1 MNNFRFDF
9 IAISSR
15 LLWLRW
21 TLLVVGTVA
30 ALGVVVYERTQLA
43 PQLDALRAQVQ
54 DQRAKMGS
62 KAVTSSLKPE
72 EVERAWRLAK
82 GAASQLSMRWSQF
95 FASLGEASTA
105 GPIAFISIEPDAA
118 KAQVTLVAE
127 ARSLESML
135 KFVKALQAND
145 EFSAVTLQSHSI
157 NRTVA
162 EKPIRFRLVANWK
175 AQE

>member
-1 MNNFRFDF
+1 M
-9 IAISSR
+9 
-15 LLWLRW
+15 
-21 TLLVVGTVA
+21 
-30 ALGVVVYERTQLA
+30 GVVVYERTQLVS
-43 PQLDALRAQVQ
+43 QVDTLRTQVQ

-72 EVERAWRLAK
+72 EVERGWRLAK
-82 GAASQLSMRWSQF
+82 SAASQLSMRWSQF
-95 FASLGEASTA
+95 FTALGESSTA

-135 KFVKALQAND
+135 KFVKTLQDNE

-175 AQE
+175 AHE

>member
-9 IAISSR
+9 IAISPR
-15 LLWLRW
+15 LDWLRW
-21 TLLVVGTVA
+21 VLLLVGATV
-30 ALGVVVYERTQLA
+30 ALGVLVFERTQLA
-43 PQLDALRAQVQ
+43 PKLDALRMEVQ
-54 DQRAKMGS
+54 DQRAKMGR
-62 KAVTSSLKPE
+62 KTVTSTLKPE
-72 EVERAWRLAK
+72 EVERVWRLAK

-135 KFVKALQAND
+135 KFVKTLQEND

-157 NRTVA
+157 NRTIA
-162 EKPIRFRLVANWK
+162 EKPVRFRLVANWK
-175 AQE
+175 AHE

>member
-9 IAISSR
+9 IAISPR
-15 LLWLRW
+15 LVWLRW
-21 TLLVVGTVA
+21 VLLLVGATV
-30 ALGVVVYERTQLA
+30 ALGVLLFERTQLA
-43 PQLDALRAQVQ
+43 PKLDALRMEVQ

-62 KAVTSSLKPE
+62 KTVTSTLKPE

-95 FASLGEASTA
+95 FTSLGDASTA

-135 KFVKALQAND
+135 KFVKTLQEND

-157 NRTVA
+157 NRTIA
-162 EKPIRFRLVANWK
+162 EKPVRFRLVANWK
-175 AQE
+175 AHE